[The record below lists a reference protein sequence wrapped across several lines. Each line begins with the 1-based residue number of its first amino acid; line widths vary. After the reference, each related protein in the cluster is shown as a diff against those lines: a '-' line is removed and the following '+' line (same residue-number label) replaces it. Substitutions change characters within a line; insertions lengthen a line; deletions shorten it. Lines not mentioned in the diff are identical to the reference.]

1 MSNNNLKN
9 ATMAAVLTAVIVTPV
24 FGLQLIRQGA
34 RTTMESNWSLVA
46 IAAAIVFVFQ
56 LLRPW
61 IAKPFQKLKTSLPTL
76 PAAPVKTHK
85 PLALLLLA
93 IAVVWPFFA
102 GRSSV
107 DIATLVLIYVM
118 LGLGLNIVVGFAGL
132 LDLAS

>member
-34 RTTMESNWSLVA
+34 RTSMESHWSLVA
-46 IAAAIVFVFQ
+46 IAAAVVFVFQ

-61 IAKPFQKLKTSLPTL
+61 IAKPFQKLKVGLPTL
-76 PAAPVKTHK
+76 PSAPAKNNK
-85 PLALLLLA
+85 LLMLLILAV
-93 IAVVWPFFA
+93 AVTWPFFA

-118 LGLGLNIVVGFAGL
+118 LGLGLNIVV
-132 LDLAS
+132 